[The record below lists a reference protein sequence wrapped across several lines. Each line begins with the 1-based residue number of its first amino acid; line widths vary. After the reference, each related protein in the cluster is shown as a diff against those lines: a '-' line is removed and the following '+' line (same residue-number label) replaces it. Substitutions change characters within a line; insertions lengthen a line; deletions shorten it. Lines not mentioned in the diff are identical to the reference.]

1 MSRETKRRWPN
12 QKLSFKSKG
21 KKWRKEHLDWADDNS
36 RMFNETVR
44 KRIKEKKINVDFYN
58 GKLHKDDMKLS
69 LNPNN
74 MQNFYIPDAI
84 QHYPIIA
91 PRIDVLVGEEAARK
105 FDWTVKVINPTSIS
119 KMERAKR
126 DMIRGKLEEIFMD
139 DNMSEDE
146 VKAEMEGLADYIAFE
161 WQDFREKRA
170 NELLRHFVKEL
181 NVKQK
186 FSEGLKDALIT
197 GEEGYYCDIIHG
209 NPVFERLNS
218 LKTHVLQHGYSNRYE
233 DAGII
238 VIDDYWSPGKVVD
251 TFNEDLKDADIDY
264 IMEKTSNKGGGK
276 DLDGDMFRED
286 IDDREGWRYRT
297 SLANIVEDNL
307 TIIDDAYTDFNSK
320 ANYFDNSGNVRVLRV
335 FWRSYKKILVIEW
348 IDNEGDTQIK
358 YRNEDY
364 IPNEDLGEKIQSHRW
379 VSQWWQGTKI
389 GQKIYVDMKP
399 RPIQYNKIGDPGY
412 NTPGVVGQIY
422 NTNDQ
427 KAVSLLDRAKPFN
440 YIFNAAFFRL
450 MEAYSKFFGPVLEI
464 DKAKFPE
471 GWDITKTLYFAK
483 KAGVLVIDSF
493 KEGNK
498 GQSTGKL
505 AGAVGNTSG
514 KIYNADIGNYIA
526 RNIEVMEYAK
536 AMMDE
541 ITGVPKQR
549 LGNVEK
555 RETVGGV
562 DTAIRQ
568 SNYVTEQL
576 FKTHQD
582 VKRRALEL
590 LLETAK
596 IAMRGNKLKMSYIAN
611 DYSSQ
616 IMEIDGDEFQEN
628 QYGLEITNDVESET
642 LEQNLDMLAQA
653 ALQNQLLSFST
664 IMKIYTSPSLTEIQ
678 RLIEKDE
685 KETQAR
691 QAEAEQQ
698 QLKVQQEIEAQ
709 KVALEQEKLNVDIY
723 DIDERSRIAE
733 LEMLLNNDN
742 ISVGEGDLEKASLE
756 YQKHADDVRLKE
768 AQLKDK
774 DDDRK
779 LQLKMHNDKMQRE
792 DKKIAVAK
800 SKPKTTSK

>member
-1 MSRETKRRWPN
+1 MRRWPN
-12 QKLSFKSKG
+12 QKKSFRSKN

-36 RMFNETVR
+36 RMFNETIR
-44 KRIKEKKINVDFYN
+44 KRVREKKINVDFYN
-58 GKLHKDDMKLS
+58 GILHKDDMKLT
-69 LNPNN
+69 LNPND
-74 MQNFYIPDAI
+74 MENFFVPDAI

-105 FDWTVKVINPTSIS
+105 FDWTVRVINPTSIS
-119 KMERAKR
+119 KMEREKR
-126 DMIRGKLEEIFMD
+126 DMIRQKLDEIFMD
-139 DNMSEDE
+139 DTMSEDE
-146 VKAEMEGLADYIAFE
+146 VKAEMEALADYVSFE

-170 NELLRHFVKEL
+170 NELLKHFVKEL
-181 NVKQK
+181 NVKHK
-186 FSEGLKDALIT
+186 FSEGLKSALIN

-209 NPVFERLNS
+209 NPVFERLNE
-218 LKTHVLQHGYSNRYE
+218 LKTYVIQHGFSNRYE
-233 DAGII
+233 DASII
-238 VIDDYWSPGKVVD
+238 VIDDYWSPGKIID
-251 TFNEDLKDADIDY
+251 TFNEDLEDKDIDY
-264 IMEKTSNKGGGK
+264 ILEKTSTQHGGRE
-276 DLDGDMFRED
+276 LDGDMFRED
-286 IDDREGWRYRT
+286 IDDREGWRYRNALT
-297 SLANIVEDNL
+297 NILDDNL
-307 TIIDDAYTDFNSK
+307 TVMENSYADFSSK
-320 ANYFDNSGNVRVLRV
+320 ANYFDTSGNVRVLRV
-335 FWRSYKKILVIEW
+335 FWRSYKKLLKIQW
-348 IDNEGDTQIK
+348 IDRDGDTQIK

-364 IPNEDLGEKIQSHRW
+364 ILDENLGESLEGHRW

-389 GQKIYVDMKP
+389 ADKIYVDMRP

-440 YIFNAAFFRL
+440 YIFNGAFYRL

-483 KAGVLVIDSF
+483 KAGILVIDSF
-493 KEGNK
+493 REGTK

-536 AMMDE
+536 QMMDE

-568 SNYVTEQL
+568 SNYVTEMI

-582 VKRRALEL
+582 VKKRALEL

-596 IAMRGNKLKMSYIAN
+596 IAMRGNKLKLSYIAS
-611 DYSSQ
+611 DYSAQ

-628 QYGLEITNDVESET
+628 EYGLEITNDVESEA

-685 KETQAR
+685 KQTQQR
-691 QAEAEQQ
+691 NAEAEQQ
-698 QLKVQQEIEAQ
+698 QLKVQQEIAAQ
-709 KVALEQEKLNVDIY
+709 KTALEQEKLNVDIY

-733 LEMLLNNDN
+733 LELLMNSDM
-742 ISVGEGDLEKASLE
+742 SVGEGELQKANLD
-756 YQKHADDVRLKE
+756 YQKHLAELEFKKE
-768 AQLKDK
+768 QLKDK

-779 LQLKMHNDKMQRE
+779 LQKAMHDDKMERE
-792 DKKIAVAK
+792 DKKLTLQTRKPATSS
-800 SKPKTTSK
+800 SK

>member
-1 MSRETKRRWPN
+1 MSRETIRRWPK
-12 QKLSFKSKG
+12 QKKSFKSKDKG
-21 KKWRKEHLDWADDNS
+21 WRKTHLDWADDNS
-36 RMFNETVR
+36 RMFNETIR
-44 KRIKEKKINVDFYN
+44 KRVKDKKINIDFYN

-69 LNPNN
+69 LNPND
-74 MQNFYIPDAI
+74 MENFYIPDAI

-119 KMERAKR
+119 KMERSKR
-126 DMIRGKLEEIFMD
+126 DQIKGKLEEIFMD
-139 DNMSEDE
+139 DSMSEDE
-146 VKAEMEGLADYIAFE
+146 VKAELEGLADYMAFE

-181 NVKQK
+181 DVKHK
-186 FSEGLKDALIT
+186 FTEGLKDALIT

-218 LKTHVLQHGYSNRYE
+218 LKTYVIQHGYSNRYE

-238 VIDDYWSPGKVVD
+238 VIDDYWSPGKIVD
-251 TFNEDLKDADIDY
+251 TFNEDLKDKDIDY
-264 IMEKTSNKGGGK
+264 IMEKTSKKQGGRE
-276 DLDGDMFRED
+276 LDGDRFKED
-286 IDDREGWRYRT
+286 IDDREGWRYRA
-297 SLANIVEDNL
+297 SLANIMEDSL
-307 TIIDDAYTDFNSK
+307 TVMDDAYTEFSSK
-320 ANYFDNSGNVRVLRV
+320 SNYFDSSGNVRVLRV
-335 FWRSYKKILVIEW
+335 FWRSFKKILKVQW
-348 IDNEGDTQIK
+348 VDREGDTQIK

-364 IPNEDLGEKIQSHRW
+364 IIDKNAGESLESHRW

-389 GQKIYVDMKP
+389 ADKIYVDMRP

-471 GWDITKTLYFAK
+471 GWDVTKTLYFAK

-493 KEGNK
+493 NEGTK
-498 GQSTGKL
+498 GQSTGRL

-536 AMMDE
+536 SMMDE

-568 SNYVTEQL
+568 SNYVTEPI
-576 FKTHQD
+576 FKQHQN
-582 VKRRALEL
+582 VKQRALEL

-596 IAMRGNKLKMSYIAN
+596 IAMRGNKLKMSYIGN
-611 DYSSQ
+611 DYSQQ

-628 QYGLEITNDVESET
+628 QYGLEITNDTESET

-685 KETQAR
+685 RETRAR
-691 QAEAEQQ
+691 QAEEGQQ
-698 QLKVQQEIEAQ
+698 QLQAQQQIEAE
-709 KVALEQEKLNVDIY
+709 KVALEQEKLSVDVY

-733 LEMLLNNDN
+733 LQLLMNDN
-742 ISVGEGDLEKASLE
+742 VAVGEGDLEKANLD
-756 YQKHADDVRLKE
+756 YQKHLDEIDFKKE
-768 AQLKDK
+768 QLKDK
-774 DDDRK
+774 DDDR
-779 LQLKMHNDKMQRE
+779 QLARKMHDDKMKRE
-792 DKKIAVAK
+792 DKKISISAK
-800 SKPKTTSK
+800 KPASTSK